1 MKVINCLQSLE
12 NNSLDLRTR
21 LMLAEAFRL
30 VGQSYNEMKLF
41 DQSFENYKQA
51 YEILSPLNDANC
63 LYRAIYDMGR
73 NLMLANKYSQA
84 IEIFHDMFNKATTDN
99 ERAFVDQY
107 ISFCYLN
114 LNNYD
119 QAKHYAYQALDYAF
133 QSNEEL
139 LSIEAYLLL
148 GKIYF
153 KLKDFQRAKDYLQYA
168 RNLKDQLGDLNQL
181 NYFDEFLSDIQNH
194 QEKISLTI
202 KDFNSQWISSSME
215 NDENK
220 QNLIDEIKIE
230 NKNLSHWRILTPY
243 YQLFCT

>member
-1 MKVINCLQSLE
+1 MKVINCLHSSE

-30 VGQSYNEMKLF
+30 IGQSYNELKLF

-51 YEILSPLNDANC
+51 YEILLPLHNENC
-63 LYRAIYDMGR
+63 LYRAIFDMGR
-73 NLMLANKYSQA
+73 NLILANKYSEA

-119 QAKHYAYQALDYAF
+119 QAKKYAYQALDYAS
-133 QSNEEL
+133 QSHEEL
-139 LSIEAYLLL
+139 LSIEANILL

-153 KLKDFQRAKDYLQYA
+153 KLKDFQRAKDYIQYA
-168 RNLKDQLGDLNQL
+168 QNLKDQLGDLNQMK
-181 NYFDEFLSDIQNH
+181 YFDEFLLDIKNPK
-194 QEKISLTI
+194 EKISSI
-202 KDFNSQWISSSME
+202 MKNFNQQWISSTMQ
-215 NDENK
+215 NK
-220 QNLIDEIKIE
+220 LEQIE

-243 YQLFCT
+243 HHLSNIFNPTIK

>member
-1 MKVINCLQSLE
+1 
-12 NNSLDLRTR
+12 
-21 LMLAEAFRL
+21 MLAEAFRL

-51 YEILSPLNDANC
+51 YDILSPLNDENC
-63 LYRAIYDMGR
+63 LYRAIFDMGR
-73 NLMLANKYSQA
+73 NLMLANKYSEA
-84 IEIFHDMFNKATTDN
+84 IEIFHDMFKKATTDN

-119 QAKHYAYQALDYAF
+119 QAKQYAYQALDYAC

-139 LSIEAYLLL
+139 LSIEANLLL
-148 GKIYF
+148 GKIYL
-153 KLKDFQRAKDYLQYA
+153 KLKDFQRAKDYFQYA

-181 NYFDEFLSDIQNH
+181 NSFDEFLSAIENH
-194 QEKISLTI
+194 QEKLSPII
-202 KDFNSQWISSSME
+202 KDFNPQWISSSMQ

-220 QNLIDEIKIE
+220 SHSIE
-230 NKNLSHWRILTPY
+230 FESKNLSHWRILTPY
-243 YQLFCT
+243 HQLFRT